1 MLSGHNKSKPGTV
14 VHFNNSHCA
23 MGNCMENE
31 SVVPVN
37 NPTFD
42 PKTINHTI
50 DVYFYP
56 LSPPSRAALMLIK
69 ALGIK
74 HNVKIVNIMAGEQMT
89 PEFLKMNPMH
99 TVPTINDGGFILWD
113 SHVIMKY
120 LVEQYAKDD
129 SLYPKDPKKG
139 AIVNQRLHFNTTTL
153 FPKLLDYCVPVLF
166 NNEEPDPNKATKF
179 EELLNILDGFL
190 KNQSWVAGDNL
201 TIADFAIIT
210 VVATAEGVGFKISN
224 YPNVFAWY
232 QRAKNAMSTYG
243 YEEINQA
250 GANGFG
256 SVFKSKLK

>member
-1 MLSGHNKSKPGTV
+1 
-14 VHFNNSHCA
+14 

>member
-1 MLSGHNKSKPGTV
+1 MFSDHTAKQRKQIQ
-14 VHFNNSHCA
+14 FNNFNFV
-23 MGNCMENE
+23 MGNCIADE
-31 SVVPVN
+31 SVIHVN
-37 NPTFD
+37 NSTFD
-42 PKTINHTI
+42 PNTINHTI
-50 DVYFYP
+50 DVYYYP

-74 HNVKIVNIMAGEQMT
+74 HNVKIVNIMAGEQMN

-139 AIVNQRLHFNTTTL
+139 AIVNQRLHFNATTL
-153 FPKLLDYCVPVLF
+153 FPKLLDYCVPVIF

-179 EELLNILDGFL
+179 EELLSLLDGFL
-190 KNQSWVAGDNL
+190 DNNQTWVAGDNL

-210 VVATAEGVGFKISN
+210 VIATAEAVGFKISK

-232 QRAKNAMSTYG
+232 QRAKNAMSAYG

-256 SVFKSKLK
+256 SIFKSKLK